1 MKIQNWL
8 NTHEI
13 PICIYFNK
21 ANHRNSLS
29 RFFGS
34 VSRLGDG
41 VFWYSIISLLPL
53 IHGWEAI
60 KVSMHMLLV
69 GGIALLIYKALK
81 LLTIRHRPFQFSLDI
96 VQTVRALD
104 IYSFPSG
111 HTMHAISFSTVLL
124 SYYPQ
129 WFWLV
134 VPFSVMVATSR
145 LVLGLHYPT
154 DVLVG
159 GLIGFSIAS
168 VSIGLF

>member
-8 NTHEI
+8 NTYEI

-21 ANHRNSLS
+21 ANNRNSLS
-29 RFFGS
+29 QIFGL

-41 VFWYSIISLLPL
+41 VFWYTIISLLPL
-53 IHGWEAI
+53 IHGWGAI
-60 KVSMHMLLV
+60 RVSLHMLLV
-69 GGIALLIYKALK
+69 GALALLVYKSLK
-81 LLTIRHRPFQFSLDI
+81 TITNRHRPFQFSLDI

-104 IYSFPSG
+104 VYSFPSG

-134 VPFSVMVATSR
+134 VPFSAMVATSR

-154 DVLVG
+154 DVLIG
-159 GLIGFSIAS
+159 GLIGFSLAS
-168 VSIGLF
+168 ISLFII